1 MRFTNLVIALGFS
14 SSACV
19 FPGAD
24 EDSPSNVGAVVPATG
39 SPADVVPPPATGGA
53 AGVTDPGPMNPD
65 LAPIPG
71 TGGTTAPPEPAVG
84 PCEYASTMIVD
95 VQGVAQL
102 KQALAVAAP
111 GTMIRMAG
119 GNYKGDFVA
128 SKSGTA
134 GQPIILCS
142 EANATISADEAKED
156 SFNLLGDHWVLSGFT
171 VSGGLRG
178 VVLDGANFNRLVGL
192 SVHGSGQ
199 EAIHLRSHSS
209 DNVVEACKIWNT
221 GLSTPDY
228 GEGIYVG
235 SAKSN
240 WKQYTGSASTPDRSD
255 RNQILDNEI
264 GPNVTAEHIDI
275 KEGTQGGLVQ
285 GNLFD
290 GKGISGKNYAD
301 SWVDVKGNDYVV
313 ADNVGVDSPLDGFQ
327 THVVES
333 SWGHN
338 ITFLRN
344 VAKVNGP
351 GYGISVSSDSNNVVV
366 GCGNSEEGAAK
377 GLSNRTCALVQ

>member
-1 MRFTNLVIALGFS
+1 M
-14 SSACV
+14 
-19 FPGAD
+19 GA
-24 EDSPSNVGAVVPATG
+24 PPAPNGPAVG
-39 SPADVVPPPATGGA
+39 VPPPTGSGGTVA
-53 AGVTDPGPMNPD
+53 VDEPGSGEPDPGT
-65 LAPIPG
+65 APG
-71 TGGTTAPPEPAVG
+71 TGGSSEPPTPAVG
-84 PCEYASTMIVD
+84 PCEYPSSSLVD
-95 VQGVAQL
+95 VQGAAQL
-102 KQALAVAAP
+102 SQALAVAAP
-111 GTMIRMAG
+111 GTMIRLG
-119 GNYKGDFVA
+119 PGDYKGDFVA

-134 GQPIILCS
+134 AQPIVLCS
-142 EANATISADEAKED
+142 ESNATISADDAKQD
-156 SFNLLGDHWVLSGFT
+156 SFNLLGDHWILSGFT

-192 SVHGSGQ
+192 SVHSTGQ

-209 DNVVEACKIWNT
+209 DNVVEGCKIWNT
-221 GLSTPDY
+221 GLATQDY
-228 GEGIYVG
+228 GEGIYIG

-240 WKQYTGSASTPDRSD
+240 WSQYTGSSNTPDRSD
-255 RNQILDNEI
+255 RNQIIDNEI
-264 GPNVTAEHIDI
+264 GPNVSAEHIDI

-285 GNLFD
+285 GNFFD

-301 SWVDVKGNDYVV
+301 SWVDVKGNDYLI

-327 THVVES
+327 THVVEA
-333 SWGHN
+333 SWGHD

-351 GYGISVSSDSNNVVV
+351 GYGISVSGDSKNVVV